1 MKVYNKF
8 VESKNEPQNK
18 NDIWFDGE
26 YINLYKEGK
35 WKAFTIP
42 LDAAYEIKRII
53 EEDKS
58 ILQGE
63 LKKYLK
69 IEDSPFKVKSNGD
82 VCILGI
88 GGYNGTNLNTAKSVQ
103 EVINELVNKLNEI
116 TTDG

>member
-1 MKVYNKF
+1 MKIFNKL
-8 VESKNEPQNK
+8 VLSKKEPQNK

-26 YINLYKEGK
+26 YINLYKEGS

-42 LDAAYEIKRII
+42 LDAAHEIKRII

-58 ILQGE
+58 ILQRE

-69 IEDSPFKVKSNGD
+69 IEDFPFGVKSNGD
-82 VCILGI
+82 VCVLGV
-88 GGYNGTNLNTAKSVQ
+88 GGYDGTNLDTAKSVQ

-116 TTDG
+116 TTND